1 MLKIKNDDIKVE
13 ELKEVQP
20 VKVSASTIA
29 ERPDVVEAKVYK
41 LKSGFVRHSV
51 YVTLGY
57 INEDSYKRPIEIF
70 INSKDLTKAAEYAVL
85 TRLISAIFRKSSDP
99 TFILEE
105 LTSIYDPNGGYLK
118 QGKYIHSLYS
128 EIADVIEQFFVDIGV
143 LDKASKNNG
152 YNKTITAST
161 ESSNNNGSSNNDDS
175 QNNVF
180 KICPECQ
187 EKTLKF
193 ENGCLVCINPE
204 CGYSKCDK

>member
-1 MLKIKNDDIKVE
+1 MIKVKSEIVQIE
-13 ELKEVQP
+13 EIEKAQA
-20 VKVSASTIA
+20 VKVSSSSIA
-29 ERPDVVEAKVYK
+29 IRPDVVEAKVYK
-41 LKSGFVRHSV
+41 LKSGFVKHSV

-57 INEDSYKRPIEIF
+57 IVEEGRKRPIEIF
-70 INSKDLTKAAEYAVL
+70 INSKDLTKAPEYSVL

-105 LTSIYDPNGGYLK
+105 LKSIYDPNGGYLK
-118 QGKYIHSLYS
+118 HGKYIHSLYA

-143 LDKASKNNG
+143 MEKAS
-152 YNKTITAST
+152 
-161 ESSNNNGSSNNDDS
+161 SSNGFHKALNGNGQNNNDNSNGGIAEDLS
-175 QNNVF
+175 VF

-193 ENGCLVCINPE
+193 ENGCLVCVHPD